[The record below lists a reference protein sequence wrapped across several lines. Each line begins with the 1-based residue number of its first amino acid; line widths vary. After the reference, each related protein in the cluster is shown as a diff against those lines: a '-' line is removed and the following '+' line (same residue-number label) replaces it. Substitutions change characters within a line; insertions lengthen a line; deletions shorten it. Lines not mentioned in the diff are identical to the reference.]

1 MFEFDR
7 QTHLCL
13 CCPIPRIQ
21 PSLRP
26 RSNPLAW
33 FVVPIWSRATS
44 PSPKD
49 IQLPDIYIMMKCLFV
64 SDTKNEH
71 LIKLPPSAPNVS
83 WDLRERPKSSLS
95 EEGQLGTH

>member
-7 QTHLCL
+7 QKHLCL

-44 PSPKD
+44 PSPKE
-49 IQLPDIYIMMKCLFV
+49 IQLSDDNDDYGEGINDNGDDDDIDDNGDIIDDGM
-64 SDTKNEH
+64 TN
-71 LIKLPPSAPNVS
+71 
-83 WDLRERPKSSLS
+83 
-95 EEGQLGTH
+95 

>member
-44 PSPKD
+44 PSPKE
-49 IQLPDIYIMMKCLFV
+49 IQL
-64 SDTKNEH
+64 SDDN
-71 LIKLPPSAPNVS
+71 
-83 WDLRERPKSSLS
+83 DDYG
-95 EEGQLGTH
+95 EGINDNGDGDDNGNDDGDGDDDDMTNHRL

>member
-7 QTHLCL
+7 QKHLCL

-44 PSPKD
+44 PSPKE
-49 IQLPDIYIMMKCLFV
+49 IQLSDDNDDYGEGFNDNGDDDDDDYNGDINDDGM
-64 SDTKNEH
+64 TN
-71 LIKLPPSAPNVS
+71 
-83 WDLRERPKSSLS
+83 
-95 EEGQLGTH
+95 

>member
-7 QTHLCL
+7 QKHLCL

-44 PSPKD
+44 PSPKE
-49 IQLPDIYIMMKCLFV
+49 IQL
-64 SDTKNEH
+64 SDDNDDYGEG
-71 LIKLPPSAPNVS
+71 IIDNGD
-83 WDLRERPKSSLS
+83 DLDDDGDGDDDGMTNHRL
-95 EEGQLGTH
+95 

>member
-7 QTHLCL
+7 QKHLCL

-44 PSPKD
+44 PSPKE
-49 IQLPDIYIMMKCLFV
+49 IQL
-64 SDTKNEH
+64 SDDDDDYGEG
-71 LIKLPPSAPNVS
+71 IKDNGDDDDFDDNGGGDDDGMTNHRL
-83 WDLRERPKSSLS
+83 
-95 EEGQLGTH
+95 

>member
-7 QTHLCL
+7 QKHLCL

-44 PSPKD
+44 LSPKE
-49 IQLPDIYIMMKCLFV
+49 IQLSDDNDDYGEGINDNGDDDDIDDNGDIIDDGM
-64 SDTKNEH
+64 TN
-71 LIKLPPSAPNVS
+71 
-83 WDLRERPKSSLS
+83 
-95 EEGQLGTH
+95 

>member
-7 QTHLCL
+7 QKHLCL

-44 PSPKD
+44 PSPKE
-49 IQLPDIYIMMKCLFV
+49 IQL
-64 SDTKNEH
+64 SDDNDDYSEG
-71 LIKLPPSAPNVS
+71 IKDNGDDDDFDDSGDGDDDGMTNHRL
-83 WDLRERPKSSLS
+83 
-95 EEGQLGTH
+95 